1 VRALRGSLTPIVVPT
16 PTLDTRSEGEMP
28 VPLSAISTT
37 ATFPSVVV
45 LMARLRQM
53 DRLVDHFEQL
63 DRCRSDNRVASSRRS
78 CPYSSIRS
86 SAM

>member
-1 VRALRGSLTPIVVPT
+1 MTI
-16 PTLDTRSEGEMP
+16 
-28 VPLSAISTT
+28 PLSAISTT
-37 ATFPSVVV
+37 ATCPCVVV

-63 DRCRSDNRVASSRRS
+63 DRCRSDHRIASSRRS
-78 CPYSSIRS
+78 FLYSSIRS